1 MATTALLTI
10 EDFEL
15 LPSEQAKNHELVEGE
30 LVDVSG
36 NTMDHNALRELL
48 SRILGAFVSERRL
61 GTVLS
66 EQEYDFGGNAHG
78 PDLSFFT
85 PAKRPLANRKL
96 RVQRFV
102 PDLAIE
108 IASQNDTMRMLV
120 RKKDRYLACGT
131 REVWLI
137 EQESPE
143 IFIYSDR
150 GRRILKG
157 DDAIETD
164 LIPGF
169 SITVAE
175 LFHRLEQV

>member
-1 MATTALLTI
+1 M
-10 EDFEL
+10 
-15 LPSEQAKNHELVEGE
+15 
-30 LVDVSG
+30 SG

-48 SRILGAFVSERRL
+48 SRILGAFVSERQL

-78 PDLSFFT
+78 PDLSYFSR
-85 PAKRPLANRKL
+85 AKRPLANRRL

-108 IASQNDTMRMLV
+108 IASQHDTMRMLM

-131 REVWLI
+131 QEVWII
-137 EQESPE
+137 EQESADIL
-143 IFIYSDR
+143 IFSDR
-150 GRRILKG
+150 GNRILKG
-157 DDAIETD
+157 NDTIETE

-169 SITVAE
+169 SIAVAE
-175 LFHRLEQV
+175 IFQRLEQV